1 MSREIRSPVYQI
13 DFTAVDAGKRIA
25 STKRRIRW
33 RFGFTNQDALAA
45 GETGTAC
52 RGEEH
57 DITLIWSLTSGKR
70 LVLADGQEV
79 HYSSNRTQMFDF
91 SWTMR
96 GNHVL
101 KIIAHAT
108 APLNPSHNF
117 RQYDFFVDGMSFFN
131 MPKVHR
137 LGLIGT
143 APSHDAGAFA
153 MAHSSRTG
161 TYSNYNMGGSYYG
174 PGAPRNDT
182 VSPNSPKRSI
192 IVEMEAP
199 HNAQEEEAYL
209 QEAIKASLSEAN
221 ESQNN
226 VPKPAPPQEQD
237 LLLDFGSEPEPQSS
251 VPALTAGN
259 NMNYSAAIVTAPP
272 SAASQYAL
280 GPSPGYGYPSAA
292 VPSASSA
299 DPFAP
304 APYNNNNSNAPDPSQ
319 YFGAQMTSPQAQY
332 SNAPAAQYSTPAFSS
347 PPPAAPAPSFAQPA
361 AVPAFSSPPPA
372 APVPSF
378 AQPTG
383 VPSFSSPPPAAPVPS
398 FSQPSGV
405 STFPSQP
412 GTAPETTISAP
423 PSTFVP
429 PPASPESSLSTP
441 APAAPAP
448 VLTMAPQAKGLGAD
462 ANAAYAKFASMD
474 QFDLVKPK
482 GNQRANPFDTEPA
495 SAVDNNVT
503 LGSLKSMQQGSE
515 KKEVMK
521 SHSMVVSQNQNG
533 NWGGAIASPP
543 QGYGMMGSMNQ
554 GMQQQSQYGMHGGY
568 GQQQQPQYAG
578 MGMQQQQP
586 NYGQTYQQP
595 MNQGMQQQPQY
606 GMPQQQFQYGMPQQ
620 QSQYGMPQ
628 QQF

>member
-1 MSREIRSPVYQI
+1 M
-13 DFTAVDAGKRIA
+13 
-25 STKRRIRW
+25 
-33 RFGFTNQDALAA
+33 
-45 GETGTAC
+45 
-52 RGEEH
+52 
-57 DITLIWSLTSGKR
+57 
-70 LVLADGQEV
+70 LADGQEV
-79 HYSSNRTQMFDF
+79 HYSSNRTQVFDF

-108 APLNPSHNF
+108 SPLNPSHNF

-137 LGLIGT
+137 LGLMGS
-143 APSHDAGAFA
+143 APVHDSGALV

-174 PGAPRNDT
+174 APRNDT
-182 VSPNSPKRSI
+182 VSPSSAKRSI

-226 VPKPAPPQEQD
+226 VPKAAPPQEQD
-237 LLLDFGSEPEPQSS
+237 LLIDFGSEPEPQSN
-251 VPALTAGN
+251 VPALTAGTGS
-259 NMNYSAAIVTAPP
+259 NMNYNAAIVTAPP

-280 GPSPGYGYPSAA
+280 GPSPGYGYPPA
-292 VPSASSA
+292 PSA

-304 APYNNNNSNAPDPSQ
+304 APYNAPAPSQ
-319 YFGAQMTSPQAQY
+319 YLGAQMTSSQAQF
-332 SNAPAAQYSTPAFSS
+332 SNAPPAAQYSTTAFSAPAPAAPSFSQPPAAPAFASPAPTAPAPSFAQPPVAPAFSS
-347 PPPAAPAPSFAQPA
+347 PAPAAPAPSFAQP
-361 AVPAFSSPPPA
+361 
-372 APVPSF
+372 
-378 AQPTG
+378 TG
-383 VPSFSSPPPAAPVPS
+383 VPSIS
-398 FSQPSGV
+398 
-405 STFPSQP
+405 SQP
-412 GTAPETTISAP
+412 GPAPGSPVP
-423 PSTFVP
+423 PTTFVP
-429 PPASPESSLSTP
+429 PPASPESSHSAI
-441 APAAPAP
+441 APSGPAP

-482 GNQRANPFDTEPA
+482 GSQRANPFDAEPA
-495 SAVDNNVT
+495 SLVDNNAT
-503 LGSLKSMQQGSE
+503 LGSLKSMQQGTE

-521 SHSMVVSQNQNG
+521 SQSMVVSQNQSG
-533 NWGGAIASPP
+533 NWGGGIVPPAP
-543 QGYGMMGSMNQ
+543 QGYGMMGGMNQ
-554 GMQQQSQYGMHGGY
+554 GAQQPSQYGMYGGY
-568 GQQQQPQYAG
+568 GQQQQQQPQYTG

-586 NYGQTYQQP
+586 NYGQPYQQP
-595 MNQGMQQQPQY
+595 MNQGMNQQQSQY
-606 GMPQQQFQYGMPQQ
+606 GMPQQQYQYGMPQQ